1 MNSIRIYLFIEW
13 KIKETMLN
21 KKEEQSKAKRTKW
34 KQANEHFF
42 KTKSVDVESSE
53 YRSYFYACIGIKSPK
68 PKSKTFSGF
77 YSIFSIACNHGK
89 MCFYLYLVQTLAS
102 YLQRKEKKKKEKRK
116 KNKEKNK
123 NTLIYLV
130 IRKFQVIFDLN
141 FVYPRSRLFQPAL
154 EIEQFLGSFWRS

>member
-1 MNSIRIYLFIEW
+1 MKNQR
-13 KIKETMLN
+13 N
-21 KKEEQSKAKRTKW
+21 HVEQERGANKAKRTKW

-89 MCFYLYLVQTLAS
+89 MCFYLYLVQTLAT
-102 YLQRKEKKKKEKRK
+102 YLQRKEKKR
-116 KNKEKNK
+116 NEKNK

-154 EIEQFLGSFWRS
+154 EIEQFLGSFGRPFNCIKFRF

>member
-1 MNSIRIYLFIEW
+1 MKNQR
-13 KIKETMLN
+13 N
-21 KKEEQSKAKRTKW
+21 HVEQERGAKRTKW

-89 MCFYLYLVQTLAS
+89 MCFYLYLVQTLAT
-102 YLQRKEKKKKEKRK
+102 YLQRKEKKR
-116 KNKEKNK
+116 NEKNK

-154 EIEQFLGSFWRS
+154 EIEQFLGSFGRPFNCIKFRF